1 MGIVRISDDL
11 GLLFDPLKATVAETR
26 EDVIQYALD
35 PLYPRIDKL
44 DRIADDLMNQLTPDA
59 ELMESY
65 AYRGKASYIGGLYT
79 NIWMG
84 TIFGMITA
92 FVILVSSIFTHPGG
106 IEAIK
111 AALKVATGGP

>member
-1 MGIVRISDDL
+1 MGIVRVSDEL
-11 GLLFDPLKATVAETR
+11 GLLFDPLKGIVSETR

-35 PLYPRIDKL
+35 PLYPKIDRL
-44 DRIADDLMNQLTPDA
+44 DHIADDLMNQLTPDA

-65 AYRGKASYIGGLYT
+65 ANRGKCSYIGGLYT

-92 FVILVSSIFTHPGG
+92 FVILVSSVFMHPGG
-106 IEAIK
+106 IELIK
-111 AALKVATGGP
+111 AALKTAGGP

>member
-1 MGIVRISDDL
+1 MGIVRVSDEL
-11 GLLFDPLKATVAETR
+11 GLLFDPLKGTIAERR

-35 PLYPRIDKL
+35 PLYPRIDRL

-65 AYRGKASYIGGLYT
+65 ANRGKASYIGGLYT

-84 TIFGMITA
+84 TIIGMFFA
-92 FVILVSSIFTHPGG
+92 FVILVASVFTHPEG

-111 AALKVATGGP
+111 AAIKVAGGP

>member
-1 MGIVRISDDL
+1 MGIVRVSDDL
-11 GLLFDPLKATVAETR
+11 GLLFDPLKGTIAEKR
-26 EDVIQYALD
+26 DDVIQYALD
-35 PLYPRIDKL
+35 PLYPRIDRM

-65 AYRGKASYIGGLYT
+65 ANRGKASYVGGLYT

-84 TIFGMITA
+84 TIMGMLLA
-92 FVILVSSIFTHPGG
+92 FVILVGSMFTHPGG

-111 AALKVATGGP
+111 AALKVAGGP